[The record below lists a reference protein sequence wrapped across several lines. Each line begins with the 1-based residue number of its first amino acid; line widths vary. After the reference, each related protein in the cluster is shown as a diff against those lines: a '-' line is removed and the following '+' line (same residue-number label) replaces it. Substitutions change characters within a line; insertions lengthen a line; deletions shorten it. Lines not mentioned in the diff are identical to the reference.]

1 MPKCTYCGKMYDI
14 PFGLTLVMTDGSI
27 RYLCSSKCQK
37 NMKMKRR
44 RVTWISKMKK
54 SKAEELAAV
63 IEESKKPEKMDIPKE
78 EIKK

>member
-1 MPKCTYCGKMYDI
+1 MPKCSYCGKMYDI

-27 RYLCSSKCQK
+27 KYLCSSKCQK

-44 RVTWISKMKK
+44 KVNWISKMKK

-78 EIKK
+78 EVKK